1 MGWQVELSAGAVKA
15 LRRLDAQAVR
25 RILRFLD
32 ESVAGASDPRATGKP
47 LKGSVLGD
55 LWRYRVGDY
64 RVVVDIRDRTLTVLV
79 VRVGHRG
86 DIYR

>member
-15 LRRLDAQAVR
+15 LRGLDAQAVG

-55 LWRYRVGDY
+55 LWRYRV
-64 RVVVDIRDRTLTVLV
+64 VVDIRDRTLTVLV